1 MEDVQCI
8 QFLVPVRRLSLD
20 LNVSGLRC
28 GLGIGYDNKDV
39 PFDEMIFLDT
49 WDINSP
55 MN

>member
-20 LNVSGLRC
+20 LNVFGLRC
-28 GLGIGYDNKDV
+28 CLGIGYGNKDV

-49 WDINSP
+49 WYINSP
-55 MN
+55 MD

>member
-20 LNVSGLRC
+20 LNVFGLRC
-28 GLGIGYDNKDV
+28 GLRIGYGNKEV

-55 MN
+55 MD